1 MILKKNWRGG
11 LAMKTK
17 AVIICDMWDN
27 HHCISSD
34 RRIGE
39 LAPKIN
45 NFISVCRSDNIK
57 IIHGV
62 SMCMEYYKDTKARQ
76 NVFNLPDVEVP
87 NILWNKFSDILST
100 MLPTRISPNIRGQ
113 VTTCSCDT
121 HKDTPCCG
129 MEVYDPEEWQPIKQ
143 RDEIQIKSE
152 DFIIDDKYLM
162 EHKRAS
168 KKSTGLNLKVELQ
181 KSRKSGSCPSN
192 RLYSKDFCHLV
203 SVDVSEYTKVQNDY
217 RFIVSDQLTEN
228 EKYLSKIKSMQKIN
242 NKNWYSGLSGLERAL
257 ATISA
262 QQAHLTADNDK

>member
-17 AVIICDMWDN
+17 AVIIYDMWDN

-87 NILWNKFSDILST
+87 NISWNKFSDILST
-100 MLPTRISPNIRGQ
+100 LIPTRISPNLRGQ

-129 MEVYDPEEWQPIKQ
+129 MEVYDPEVWQPIKQ

-152 DFIIDDKYLM
+152 DFIIDD
-162 EHKRAS
+162 
-168 KKSTGLNLKVELQ
+168 N
-181 KSRKSGSCPSN
+181 
-192 RLYSKDFCHLV
+192 
-203 SVDVSEYTKVQNDY
+203 
-217 RFIVSDQLTEN
+217 
-228 EKYLSKIKSMQKIN
+228 IKEIYN
-242 NKNWYSGLSGLERAL
+242 
-257 ATISA
+257 
-262 QQAHLTADNDK
+262 